1 MMEKNYMDIDYSN
14 QDLSFHT
21 IGEFKQCM
29 LQGGEVE
36 FWVGERAF
44 GVFPNLNRTPE
55 SPDQILIV
63 EKYVNNRKET
73 ELWSDTTDE
82 ALEYIIDGVRLRE
95 IITEV
100 EVTDRTI

>member
-1 MMEKNYMDIDYSN
+1 MEKKYMDIDYSN
-14 QDLSFHT
+14 QDLRFHT
-21 IGEFKQCM
+21 ISEFKWCM

-44 GVFPNLNRTPE
+44 GVFPLQNRTPE

-63 EKYVNNRKET
+63 EKHVDNQKKT
-73 ELWSDTTDE
+73 EFWADTADE
-82 ALEYIIDGVRLRE
+82 ALEYLIDGVRLRD
-95 IITEV
+95 IITKV